1 MTAIVTSSDS
11 CYVLC
16 VQGGMTYISVAYFGV
31 NRPKYAKQKAQKCP
45 WQRPRLHFS
54 WIPSGQ
60 WESSERLSVWDSELS
75 ECFCSQRSSSVTSIC
90 GLNCPSLMDSLSHY
104 VILVTASNEICQ
116 SNYLGQRTGLQRPII
131 LLRAI
136 SEFLFLSG
144 FRATL
149 RLGLGVRFHSGS
161 CVSGLLLRPHLE
173 YKLMWLV
180 YCKRSWFWLE
190 SLSVNWL
197 VLS

>member
-60 WESSERLSVWDSELS
+60 WKSSERLLVWDYELGG
-75 ECFCSQRSSSVTSIC
+75 CFCSQHSLSVTSI
-90 GLNCPSLMDSLSHY
+90 LWANCPSLMDSLSHY

-136 SEFLFLSG
+136 SEFLFFVWLQGHSQIG
-144 FRATL
+144 SWGQIPLWIL
-149 RLGLGVRFHSGS
+149 RQWFAFTSA
-161 CVSGLLLRPHLE
+161 LR
-173 YKLMWLV
+173 V
-180 YCKRSWFWLE
+180 
-190 SLSVNWL
+190 
-197 VLS
+197 